1 MKERIITAI
10 GLIGAVALALFLGKE
25 AIMVLISVVLVLAA
39 YEVYLVRKG
48 HVAPIMIPIY
58 IALVIGSVFIPLEW
72 GLVYL
77 SLVFI
82 LLFVLAIAFEWFTV
96 KELSYSFM
104 MLALMVTTVTGLR
117 AILNQGVLVL
127 LYIMIATF
135 LTDTFAYLGGM
146 KFGKNKLIPRIS
158 PNKTVE
164 GAISGYLAGVLVS
177 FLFAY
182 FLLMDQL
189 GLNIILMGSLL
200 IPLVS
205 QLGDLSFSLIKR
217 NYGIKDFGSIFPG
230 HGGALDRID
239 SLVFAVLTF
248 QIVLT
253 LFL

>member
-1 MKERIITAI
+1 
-10 GLIGAVALALFLGKE
+10 
-25 AIMVLISVVLVLAA
+25 
-39 YEVYLVRKG
+39 
-48 HVAPIMIPIY
+48 
-58 IALVIGSVFIPLEW
+58 
-72 GLVYL
+72 
-77 SLVFI
+77 
-82 LLFVLAIAFEWFTV
+82 
-96 KELSYSFM
+96 
-104 MLALMVTTVTGLR
+104 
-117 AILNQGVLVL
+117 
-127 LYIMIATF
+127 
-135 LTDTFAYLGGM
+135 M